1 MIATSGTKQI
11 ALLRSVPPGWR
22 SQAWLSWSS
31 HWCRDRRRC
40 SATPYTT
47 CPTCPPACWCSS
59 GSGPPAGP
67 RRRAIPTALN
77 GPKTRWDRC
86 RRGHLGQRRGR
97 RHRKCRQARPPRHHA
112 ASGLGHCRRRRGG
125 DPRQSAG
132 GPLQTCGWSQDPI
145 GHDDRRRQTL
155 LARRAV
161 LGGGRLGLVG
171 VAVGWSWADAVAPA
185 FSSHRSTRNRRSP
198 TSASRS
204 SHWSVAT
211 LDTGRRP
218 CGHPGDAKFRDQ
230 HRQNLPR

>member
-22 SQAWLSWSS
+22 SQASLSWSS

-47 CPTCPPACWCSS
+47 CPTFPPACWCSS

-112 ASGLGHCRRRRGG
+112 ASGLGHCRRRGG

-161 LGGGRLGLVG
+161 LGGGG
-171 VAVGWSWADAVAPA
+171 
-185 FSSHRSTRNRRSP
+185 
-198 TSASRS
+198 SA
-204 SHWSVAT
+204 WSVWRSAGRGPT
-211 LDTGRRP
+211 RSRRHSALTGQRGIVGHQRAPRGPRTGR
-218 CGHPGDAKFRDQ
+218 
-230 HRQNLPR
+230 

>member
-47 CPTCPPACWCSS
+47 CPTFPPACWCSS

-112 ASGLGHCRRRRGG
+112 ASGLGHCRRRGG

-161 LGGGRLGLVG
+161 LGGGGSAWSVWRSAGRGPTRSRRHSALTGQRGSVG
-171 VAVGWSWADAVAPA
+171 HQRAPRGPRTGRKR
-185 FSSHRSTRNRRSP
+185 RSTRDDVL
-198 TSASRS
+198 
-204 SHWSVAT
+204 VAIQVT
-211 LDTGRRP
+211 PNFAISIVKT
-218 CGHPGDAKFRDQ
+218 C
-230 HRQNLPR
+230 PR

>member
-47 CPTCPPACWCSS
+47 CPTFPPACWCSS

-112 ASGLGHCRRRRGG
+112 ASGLGHCRRRGG

-161 LGGGRLGLVG
+161 LGGGG
-171 VAVGWSWADAVAPA
+171 
-185 FSSHRSTRNRRSP
+185 
-198 TSASRS
+198 SA
-204 SHWSVAT
+204 WSVWRSAGRGPT
-211 LDTGRRP
+211 RSRRHSALTGQRGIVGHQRPHRGPRTGR
-218 CGHPGDAKFRDQ
+218 
-230 HRQNLPR
+230 

>member
-22 SQAWLSWSS
+22 SQASLSWSS

-47 CPTCPPACWCSS
+47 CPTFPPACWCSS

-112 ASGLGHCRRRRGG
+112 ASGLGHCRRRGG

-155 LARRAV
+155 LAGRAV
-161 LGGGRLGLVG
+161 LGGGG
-171 VAVGWSWADAVAPA
+171 
-185 FSSHRSTRNRRSP
+185 
-198 TSASRS
+198 SA
-204 SHWSVAT
+204 WSVWRSAGRGPT
-211 LDTGRRP
+211 RSRRHSALTGQRGIVGHQRAPRGPRTGR
-218 CGHPGDAKFRDQ
+218 
-230 HRQNLPR
+230 